1 MTGNLLQFEN
11 VSKTFFVRDGM
22 FGKVGT
28 LSAVK
33 SLSFTVVPGEVLA
46 LVGESGCGKS
56 TVGRMSVGLMPATSG
71 SITVNGNQTVG
82 LSGRK
87 LREVSKDAQLI
98 FQDPY
103 SSLNPRIRAWESV
116 AEPLIG
122 YGICTMADARER
134 VAAMFDLVGLRRD
147 QLDRFPHEF
156 SGGQRQRI
164 GIARALIVEPKLLV
178 ADEPVSALDVSVQAQ
193 ILNLLKEMH
202 ERINLGML
210 FISHDL
216 HVVAQVAD
224 RVAVMYL
231 GEIVEIGAARDV
243 LGDPQHPY
251 TVELLKSLP
260 RRGGKDGKRSV
271 PIEGDLPSPLN
282 PPSGCRFHPRCPKA
296 EQRCREEHP
305 ALRSTMPG
313 RETACLLYGGAIA

>member
-1 MTGNLLQFEN
+1 MTDNLLQFDQ
-11 VSKTFFVRDGM
+11 VSKTFVLRDGM
-22 FGKVGT
+22 FGKVVSV
-28 LSAVK
+28 SAVK
-33 SLSFTVVPGEVLA
+33 TLSFAVAPGEVLA

-56 TVGRMSVGLMPATSG
+56 TVGRMAVGLMPATSG

-87 LREVSKDAQLI
+87 LRDASKDAQLI

-122 YGICTMADARER
+122 YGICAMAEARDR

-202 ERINLGML
+202 QRTNLGML

-231 GEIVEIGAARDV
+231 GEIVEIGSARDV

-260 RRGGKDGKRSV
+260 RRGGRDGKRSA

-282 PPSGCRFHPRCPKA
+282 PPPGCRFHPRCPKA
-296 EQRCREEHP
+296 EQRCRQEHP
-305 ALRSTMPG
+305 VLRERADG
-313 RETACLLYGGAIA
+313 RETACLLDGRSAA